1 MEDSNKKSKKSKKGV
16 VIFIVLIVILVLI
29 LVGFWIS
36 YICRFSGGLSSD
48 QSIWAEFGDYF
59 NGVVSPIFAAIN
71 ICIFWYL
78 TVVIDD
84 NNDIRRQQDAE
95 HQKAMILMQFRKNE
109 VDRLNEVLQVSKED
123 KNNSD
128 FALLLIHSKLTIDVF
143 LKSKLVFFG
152 LEKESEIAK
161 NLNALSQE
169 LSEIS
174 KAYMEFLSLRYLI
187 DYMSNNTLNDNCE
200 VDKNEP
206 DPKNRNEG
214 PYDISSNYQKYYNE
228 MNNHIKTA
236 IELKTSIIND
246 LYKITLGEKIS

>member
-59 NGVVSPIFAAIN
+59 NGVISPIFAAIN
-71 ICIFWYL
+71 IGIFWYL

-109 VDRLNEVLQVSKED
+109 VDRLNEVLQVSNE
-123 KNNSD
+123 NIQNTNY
-128 FALLLIHSKLTIDVF
+128 LLLLTQWELIVDNF

-152 LEKESEIAK
+152 LEENTEMIKKLQTLHDELSVIQKEYLTWQMYFNSFQ
-161 NLNALSQE
+161 NLNMKPDAENRVGDLKALFAVIQQSNQV
-169 LSEIS
+169 LS
-174 KAYMEFLSLRYLI
+174 KHL
-187 DYMSNNTLNDNCE
+187 NTA
-200 VDKNEP
+200 
-206 DPKNRNEG
+206 
-214 PYDISSNYQKYYNE
+214 
-228 MNNHIKTA
+228 M
-236 IELKTSIIND
+236 ELKTSIINE
-246 LYKITLGEKIS
+246 LQRITLGEKIS